1 MLIKNRQ
8 CQDIFEFITITKFD
22 REIEL
27 VTELDHQTH
36 VSVTFAQVP
45 PRLQINHVVWD
56 ISFLIKKSGWH
67 LLDLNKSSQTQ
78 YHNEKISRIL
88 RIVISA
94 IELFLKNQNQP
105 RFCLINTVDPRLQKI
120 FDRSINRSISK
131 FGYQKVTREYLVDQI
146 LKDFESTQQLNK
158 LYSVQTIQ
166 EYIAN
171 DAVYFEKIQN
181 A

>member
-67 LLDLNKSSQTQ
+67 LLDLHKSSQTQ

-94 IELFLKNQNQP
+94 IELFLKNQNQ
-105 RFCLINTVDPRLQKI
+105 F
-120 FDRSINRSISK
+120 
-131 FGYQKVTREYLVDQI
+131 
-146 LKDFESTQQLNK
+146 
-158 LYSVQTIQ
+158 
-166 EYIAN
+166 
-171 DAVYFEKIQN
+171 
-181 A
+181 